1 MFKDL
6 KEDAINMYDENF
18 KAATKADTRTHKW
31 VSKELNIKIL
41 FYIWYKLLEDKN
53 KNTVTSIQILN

>member
-18 KAATKADTRTHKW
+18 KAATNADTRTHKW

-41 FYIWYKLLEDKN
+41 FYIWYKLLEN
-53 KNTVTSIQILN
+53 KNTVNSIQVMN